1 MGSIWIA
8 INSVRFVKKII
19 VQFFFEFQNFQDFPA
34 IVISFLS
41 LDISFSQLVDLSDSI
56 NVVFVALSCVRER
69 RGREIKRKRM
79 EEKRRTGVR

>member
-1 MGSIWIA
+1 M
-8 INSVRFVKKII
+8 
-19 VQFFFEFQNFQDFPA
+19 
-34 IVISFLS
+34 ISFLS

>member
-69 RGREIKRKRM
+69 RREIKRKRM

>member
-1 MGSIWIA
+1 MC
-8 INSVRFVKKII
+8 N
-19 VQFFFEFQNFQDFPA
+19 FFFEFQDFQDFPGSL
-34 IVISFLS
+34 IS

-69 RGREIKRKRM
+69 KGREIKRKRM